1 VTVAGVSHTVA
12 TRKGLWIARNNPRTS
27 DPTGVWFSGPELEIY
42 RWLHFRKPGKGR
54 NATHPTPHHLRLPFF
69 TFHSCGF
76 HFLPRISKDSQC
88 LLALGGKGSSHR
100 RTTVYSN
107 YYRVTTV
114 CSKCYRVATVCSKCY
129 TVATVCSRCY
139 RVATDYSRCYR
150 MTMLCSKCYRVSTVY
165 SKCYRVTTV
174 CSKCYSV
181 ATVYSRCYL
190 MHIISRR
197 GNMCRHGNSGGMDYR
212 GCLCRTLPPP
222 LPSSGSVTSALLPKV
237 S

>member
-1 VTVAGVSHTVA
+1 MTVAGVSHTVA

-114 CSKCYRVATVCSKCY
+114 CSKCY
-129 TVATVCSRCY
+129 
-139 RVATDYSRCYR
+139 
-150 MTMLCSKCYRVSTVY
+150 
-165 SKCYRVTTV
+165 
-174 CSKCYSV
+174 SV